1 MEHLGIYWKDVHGV
15 ALGSLGPLGSNMDSQ
30 IYECT
35 NALFLLQCQVV
46 YDSGQGFLYLEAIE
60 SGSGKLTVSICAYA
74 LCLQFKMD
82 TYFKIGWVIKFL
94 NILYD
99 IWLYPILSIQII
111 PEVFPFLNIYQGSTH
126 PRCLLFIAILVSP
139 SPVPIDDLD
148 RLLGGSPHFGTG

>member
-1 MEHLGIYWKDVHGV
+1 
-15 ALGSLGPLGSNMDSQ
+15 MDSQ

-82 TYFKIGWVIKFL
+82 TYFKIGWVIK
-94 NILYD
+94 
-99 IWLYPILSIQII
+99 
-111 PEVFPFLNIYQGSTH
+111 
-126 PRCLLFIAILVSP
+126 
-139 SPVPIDDLD
+139 
-148 RLLGGSPHFGTG
+148 